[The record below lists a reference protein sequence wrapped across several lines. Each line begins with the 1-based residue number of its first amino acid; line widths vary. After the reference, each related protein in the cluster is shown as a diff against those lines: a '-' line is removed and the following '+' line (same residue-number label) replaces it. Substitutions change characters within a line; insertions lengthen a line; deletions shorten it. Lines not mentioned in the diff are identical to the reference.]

1 MGTRPADWQP
11 LTEDGRDPV
20 PGDWEMVQ
28 EAAARYRRTADA
40 IRRAKELL
48 EDVTDSED
56 GWQSDAGTAFR
67 EKSTE
72 VSDDVWKAYG
82 RYDAAA
88 EALAGYWPE
97 LEDAQSE
104 SLRLRTEAQEVQAEI
119 DSLGGRIDGAEA
131 DAERAGDSDA
141 DDAEDREE
149 EANREVENLQGQL
162 DYQQGRLT
170 QLRTQLAG
178 IVEAKDQAA
187 QRAADAIGDFI
198 GGDGLKD
205 GFWDHVGAFFDGLKD
220 FLIMIGE
227 WAGRIAA
234 ICGVLALLVSWIPV
248 VGQALAGILGAIALV
263 ATVFS
268 LVGNA
273 LSGNW
278 VGFALDVV
286 GIVTFGI
293 GRAVTPMLRAAG
305 GTARFGAFRSVMQG
319 APGANR
325 AARNA
330 YAAGIVGDGATLAG
344 RAGTTFTRPSGLL
357 GWGRSAFGGLG
368 ADMAGN
374 LRVLGSGSNWGQ
386 GFSQGLAGLRNIP
399 STFAEAGLGRGL
411 QAGAHQFFGQADA
424 AGDALALGR
433 AAGEGAAV
441 GGLGVSS
448 GLGAG
453 AAGAGAISGNIG
465 LFAVTGVDSL
475 WNWPGLGDGDHP
487 LVGDFTDTGDLT
499 YDESEAMAR

>member
-11 LTEDGRDPV
+11 LTDDGRDPV

-40 IRRAKELL
+40 IQRAKELL

-56 GWQSDAGTAFR
+56 GWRSEAGTAFR

-72 VSDDVWKAYG
+72 VSDDVWKAWG

-88 EALAGYWPE
+88 DALAGYWPA
-97 LEDAQSE
+97 LEDAQTE
-104 SLRLRTEAQEVQAEI
+104 SLTLRTEAQEVQAQM
-119 DSLGGRIDGAEA
+119 DSLSGRIEGAEA

-149 EANREVENLQGQL
+149 EANRQVSNLQGQL
-162 DYQQGRLT
+162 EYQQGELNR
-170 QLRTQLAG
+170 LRTRLSE

-248 VGQALAGILGAIALV
+248 VGQALAAVLGTIALV

-268 LVGNA
+268 MVGNA

-305 GTARFGAFRSVMQG
+305 GTARFGAFRSVMQNAAG
-319 APGANR
+319 NR

-330 YAAGIVGDGATLAG
+330 IAAGVVGDGATLAA

-368 ADMAGN
+368 GEMAGN

-386 GFSQGLAGLRNIP
+386 GISGMRGAFSGVG
-399 STFAEAGLGRGL
+399 FRG
-411 QAGAHQFFGQADA
+411 GVHQFFGQADA
-424 AGDALALGR
+424 ADDLAALGR
-433 AAGEGAAV
+433 ASARGVTVGE
-441 GGLGVSS
+441 
-448 GLGAG
+448 LGASSSAAIG

-465 LFAVTGVDSL
+465 LFGVTGVDSL

-487 LVGDFTDTGDLT
+487 LVGDFTEAGDLT